1 MNIDYIKGRNT
12 VIEALRADRDIKEVI
27 FARNVKPGNNIL
39 EIKNLA
45 KNKGIPCNY
54 LDQRNL
60 SLKAGEN
67 HQGVIAAIEGYNY
80 LSQEEFFQ
88 IITPAKSQIVL
99 ILDSI
104 QDPRNLGS
112 IIRTAECAGVSGV
125 IIPERRAV
133 GVNVTVEK
141 ASAGALSYIPVI
153 RAGNL
158 NNTILRL
165 KEVGF
170 WIFGLAPG
178 GKDDY
183 TGVDLRGPVCIVL
196 GNEGKGL
203 RHSIEKNCD
212 FLLAIPVSGRIASLN
227 VSVACG
233 IILYEILRQKKS
245 K

>member
-27 FARNVKPGNNIL
+27 FARNVKPVNNIL

-54 LDQRNL
+54 LDPAKL

-67 HQGVIAAIEGYNY
+67 HQGVIASIEGYNY
-80 LSQEEFFQ
+80 LSQEEFFR

-133 GVNVTVEK
+133 GVNITVEK
-141 ASAGALSYIPVI
+141 ASAGALAYIPVI

-158 NNTILRL
+158 NNTILSL
-165 KEVGF
+165 KEMGF

-212 FLLAIPVSGRIASLN
+212 FLLAISVSGRIASLN